1 MSEVTPT
8 YFYSAQLIIDAA
20 TGQVRTHSG
29 EEARLSPVNMRVAL
43 FLAENVGRVVSR
55 NELFEHIWKQQE
67 VGDDTLTRAISD
79 IRAALS
85 TLSSEKFIETIPKK
99 GYRWLPQVSAEPG
112 YSAPTSSAN
121 KSAYFW
127 LLAGITA
134 SLLMLSAFALWM
146 GTSTSTQ
153 RFAVLPPKIIGDQSI
168 DAHTAYQY
176 QEVLRQYLLKV
187 EGAELLST
195 HAIELH
201 SKSIYPTLAREF
213 DTQWVIET
221 SLIKDGEAISVVSS
235 VVNAENAYVKARE
248 IQRYKNAEALSL
260 SHARLSWLD
269 EAISNG
275 N

>member
-85 TLSSEKFIETIPKK
+85 TLSSEKFIETVPKK
-99 GYRWLPQVSAEPG
+99 GYRWLPKVSAEPG
-112 YSAPTSSAN
+112 NPAPGGAAN
-121 KSAYFW
+121 KSNYFW
-127 LLAGITA
+127 ILAGITA
-134 SLLMLSAFALWM
+134 SLLMLSAIALWM
-146 GTSTSTQ
+146 GTNPSTQ
-153 RFAVLPPKIIGDQSI
+153 RIAVLPPKIIGDQSI

-187 EGAELLST
+187 EGAELLSS